1 MAAYAFH
8 DYDLGGERG
17 NPEWLRGVRVSTGF
31 LATLGVTPALGRDF
45 QNGEDQPGRSQ
56 VVLISDSLWRNRFG
70 ADPHIGGRIV
80 LLDSTP
86 HTVIGVMPAGFE
98 FPFPGMGVW
107 TPLDLSPAERTDRR
121 THALLVAARLRDGVS
136 MDQARVEMDAQAAR
150 LAKEYA
156 ETNRDRGAG
165 VVLLRERQGEV
176 AKPFLMLLQATAF
189 FVLLIACAN
198 LANLQLAQA
207 VTRRREI
214 AIRTALGARR
224 WRVVRL
230 LLLESLLVALVGGAA
245 AVGVAYGGV
254 ALLKVSVPLQTSRAI
269 MGWSQV
275 AVQPPVLVFTL
286 LAAIAAGI
294 AFGLSAALQG
304 SRLDL
309 ASALKNAGR
318 QAGSKSRSRPL
329 LVMGQVTLAMIAVMG
344 ASQMVGSF
352 QSMFAV
358 YQGLSPEGVFTFRL
372 VLPAQRYPTAHQ
384 NSALFD
390 RVLAALAA
398 LPGVESA
405 TASSNLP
412 GALRFNMTGEMHV
425 EGREALSAA
434 DTPLVDLQYVGPQY
448 FGALNIP
455 LRAGRPIAEQDGEA
469 AANVVVVSQALAA
482 RVWPAENPLG
492 RRILVPGLS
501 AGGWRTVVGVAGDVH
516 QFWFEKNA
524 RPLLYVPYRQ
534 AAQRGMFIALR
545 VHGDPGAVLPAIR
558 DRVRR
563 LDAGLPLQEPA
574 VMPELM
580 QETLS
585 AMRVTT
591 GMMIVFG
598 ALALLLAAV
607 GVYGVM
613 ACSVTQRNREFGIRM
628 ALGATPRRVLAMVV
642 RQGISAGRG
651 WNRGRARRRL
661 RHRPRDVG
669 PDVRGQFRKPG
680 GTGGRSG
687 AARAGFPGSLL
698 DSGEAGDARGPGYRA
713 ARRVNDH

>member
-1 MAAYAFH
+1 
-8 DYDLGGERG
+8 
-17 NPEWLRGVRVSTGF
+17 
-31 LATLGVTPALGRDF
+31 
-45 QNGEDQPGRSQ
+45 
-56 VVLISDSLWRNRFG
+56 VV
-70 ADPHIGGRIV
+70 
-80 LLDSTP
+80 
-86 HTVIGVMPAGFE
+86 
-98 FPFPGMGVW
+98 
-107 TPLDLSPAERTDRR
+107 
-121 THALLVAARLRDGVS
+121 
-136 MDQARVEMDAQAAR
+136 
-150 LAKEYA
+150 
-156 ETNRDRGAG
+156 
-165 VVLLRERQGEV
+165 
-176 AKPFLMLLQATAF
+176 
-189 FVLLIACAN
+189 
-198 LANLQLAQA
+198 
-207 VTRRREI
+207 RRREI
-214 AIRTALGARR
+214 AIRTALGALRR
-224 WRVVRL
+224 RVVRL
-230 LLLESLLVALVGGAA
+230 LLLESLVVALVGGAA

-254 ALLKVSVPLQTSRAI
+254 ALLKVSVPVQTSRAI

-275 AVQPPVLVFTL
+275 AVQPPVLIFTL
-286 LAAIAAGI
+286 LVAVAAGI

-318 QAGSKSRSRPL
+318 QAGSKSRSRSV
-329 LVMGQVTLAMIAVMG
+329 LVMGQVMLAVIAVMG

-358 YQGLSPEGVFTFRL
+358 YQGLSPEGVFTFHL
-372 VLPAQRYPTAHQ
+372 ALPAQRYATAHQ
-384 NSALFD
+384 STVLFD

-412 GALRFNMTGEMHV
+412 GALRFNMTSEMRV

-434 DTPLVDLQYVGPQY
+434 DTPLVDLQFVGPQY

-455 LRAGRPIAEQDGEA
+455 LRAGRPIAEQDGET

-482 RVWPAENPLG
+482 RVWPAQNPLG
-492 RRILVPGLS
+492 RRILVSGLGAS
-501 AGGWRTVVGVAGDVH
+501 GWRTVVGVAGDVH

-545 VHGDPGAVLPAIR
+545 VHGDPAALLPAIR

-591 GMMIVFG
+591 AMMIVFG

-628 ALGATPRRVLAMVV
+628 ALGATPRRVLGMVV
-642 RQGISAGRG
+642 RQGFLLAAGGIVFGLAGGFVIS
-651 WNRGRARRRL
+651 RAM
-661 RHRPRDVG
+661 
-669 PDVRGQFRKPG
+669 
-680 GTGGRSG
+680 SG
-687 AARAGFPGSLL
+687 LMFGVNSGSLAVL
-698 DSGEAGDARGPGYRA
+698 AGVPALLALVSLAACWIPARPVT
-713 ARRVNDH
+713 RVDPVTVLREE